1 MQNKK
6 LNEEEKNDL
15 EGNVTIEEVKTVLDG
30 SNFESSSGWDGIS
43 FKVLRKFWNI
53 LSEPMLK
60 MIQETFREGDLM
72 ETFSWD

>member
-6 LNEEEKNDL
+6 LNVIERNDL
-15 EGNVTIEEVKTVLDG
+15 EGNVTLEEVRKALDG

-53 LSEPMLK
+53 LCEPMLK
-60 MIQETFREGDLM
+60 MIQETFREGELM
-72 ETFSWD
+72 ETFKLG